1 MLPIAILALS
11 CLTGDDS
18 PAAVA
23 EPIPEV
29 SWIPFDLYRDRMI
42 FLKGKINGVEI
53 DFLLDSGAGMTCM
66 SEATAKEL
74 ALEGGFLMPV
84 GGTGGIQ
91 SAELFAG
98 LELEVGDVH
107 LEKMRVLAIDFT
119 DVELQLGRTLP
130 VVLGQEV
137 FRKKVVDIDYPG
149 RRVAFRDPESFTYEG
164 DGAILPLHD
173 AKSGLW
179 STELSVHGLDPVR
192 ILVDTGS
199 NGTLSLAGDY
209 ARVHDLLANGRPFS
223 TTQSGGVGGRRDE
236 RVTTL
241 DRIRFGNTV
250 FTNVPIRLLAD
261 EGEEEVA
268 PDDLVGSLGGGL
280 LHRFRV
286 LFDVTRDR
294 MILEESDTTHEPFS
308 KDRVGLQTIWRG
320 DHLEVDHVA
329 PNSPAARAG
338 LESGMVIRA
347 IDGVPIGED
356 FWKAQHRWR
365 SQPAGTTVVL
375 RDDEGRE
382 HPLVRADFY

>member
-164 DGAILPLHD
+164 YGAILPLHD
-173 AKSGLW
+173 AKRGRW
-179 STELSVHGLDPVR
+179 STEL
-192 ILVDTGS
+192 
-199 NGTLSLAGDY
+199 
-209 ARVHDLLANGRPFS
+209 
-223 TTQSGGVGGRRDE
+223 
-236 RVTTL
+236 
-241 DRIRFGNTV
+241 
-250 FTNVPIRLLAD
+250 
-261 EGEEEVA
+261 
-268 PDDLVGSLGGGL
+268 
-280 LHRFRV
+280 
-286 LFDVTRDR
+286 
-294 MILEESDTTHEPFS
+294 
-308 KDRVGLQTIWRG
+308 
-320 DHLEVDHVA
+320 
-329 PNSPAARAG
+329 
-338 LESGMVIRA
+338 
-347 IDGVPIGED
+347 
-356 FWKAQHRWR
+356 
-365 SQPAGTTVVL
+365 
-375 RDDEGRE
+375 
-382 HPLVRADFY
+382 